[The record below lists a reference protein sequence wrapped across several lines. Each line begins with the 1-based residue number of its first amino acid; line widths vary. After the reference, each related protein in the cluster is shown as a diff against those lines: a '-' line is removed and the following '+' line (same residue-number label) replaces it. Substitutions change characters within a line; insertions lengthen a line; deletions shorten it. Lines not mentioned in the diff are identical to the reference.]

1 VMFNQS
7 ANLKSVDEWQPLT
20 FDNVRAIALS
30 AFAGVIFLLTLVRRS
45 KLYVVELLLL
55 ALGFGMAVRHSRML
69 FVFGVLAAPVLCR
82 LLSDAWDR
90 YDPARDRRAPNA
102 IMILIALSV
111 IVLAFPS
118 SKALELQVNK
128 NNPVNAV
135 KFIRRTGLSGRML
148 NEYVYGGYLIWALP
162 EHKVFVDGRA
172 DIYDWTGVL
181 SEFGAWATLQ
191 TDPRALLDKYR
202 IDFCLLSRT
211 APMSRV
217 LPYLPGWSM
226 IYSDELSVI
235 FARSRTVK
243 QT

>member
-1 VMFNQS
+1 
-7 ANLKSVDEWQPLT
+7 
-20 FDNVRAIALS
+20 
-30 AFAGVIFLLTLVRRS
+30 
-45 KLYVVELLLL
+45 
-55 ALGFGMAVRHSRML
+55 ML
-69 FVFGVLAAPVLCR
+69 FIFGVLPAPVLCR

-90 YDPARDRRAPNA
+90 YHPARDRRAPNA

-118 SKALELQVNK
+118 SKKLELQANK
-128 NNPVNAV
+128 NNPVKAV
-135 KFIRRTGLSGRML
+135 EFIRRTGLSGRML

-191 TDPRALLDKYR
+191 SDPTALLDKYR

-217 LPYLPGWSM
+217 LPYLPGWRM
-226 IYSDELSVI
+226 IYSDELAVI
-235 FARSRTVK
+235 FVRSPKVK